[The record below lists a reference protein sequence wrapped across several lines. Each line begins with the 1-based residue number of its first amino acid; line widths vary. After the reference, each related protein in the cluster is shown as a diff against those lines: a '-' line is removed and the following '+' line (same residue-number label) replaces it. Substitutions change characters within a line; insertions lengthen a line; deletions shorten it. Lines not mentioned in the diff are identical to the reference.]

1 MGEGRRNATIQVPVI
16 YKISHQDYQPSPKLF
31 NDIGLLKLASYSLN
45 EEYNQCYKYCFY
57 DFKGSIIVNDDS
69 KYKSKK
75 GKISLS
81 SSENEKIKV

>member
-45 EEYNQCYKYCFY
+45 EEY
-57 DFKGSIIVNDDS
+57 I
-69 KYKSKK
+69 KSQDGRKTLDKK
-75 GKISLS
+75 I
-81 SSENEKIKV
+81 EIAD